1 MKNKKK
7 LNPKLSAGDKI
18 TLVYMGGD
26 EKYPIHPGQKG
37 TVDGLVDFGNEIIY
51 YVNWDDG
58 RKLSILSTVDKWFKI
73 DDDDET
79 ISLTKKDITENTR
92 HLHDELYNRKDII
105 KYYDLSKLR
114 EFLSNI
120 RATGIVN
127 MFESGFYLVCGKERL
142 KDEVKY
148 KKNITNKNALK
159 YVIDNADNVKS
170 LMISGSM
177 NILRK
182 EGKEVTPESVQRL
195 MLRNANQIVML
206 YMLLPVKDS
215 EIEDEND
222 DTDYDDENDDY

>member
-1 MKNKKK
+1 
-7 LNPKLSAGDKI
+7 
-18 TLVYMGGD
+18 
-26 EKYPIHPGQKG
+26 
-37 TVDGLVDFGNEIIY
+37 
-51 YVNWDDG
+51 
-58 RKLSILSTVDKWFKI
+58 
-73 DDDDET
+73 
-79 ISLTKKDITENTR
+79 
-92 HLHDELYNRKDII
+92 
-105 KYYDLSKLR
+105 
-114 EFLSNI
+114 
-120 RATGIVN
+120 

-142 KDEVKY
+142 KDELKY

-215 EIEDEND
+215 EIEDEID